1 MTVGTTSKWISKY
14 PSHPIPATLIRLAH
28 GFLVS
33 QGPQGPQVRW
43 KEECWNFPP
52 PTFSTKIKEEMFS
65 TIKCHDNFLCR
76 PWSALP
82 ACRHPN
88 PDTRCCSRKEPPPL
102 GPLFNSAHKHPLRQR
117 FFLKTKTWA
126 SKLLLIIEAWLWILN
141 NAWWKWKIEANP
153 IIQTSGKEKKIARQ
167 PCGFKS

>member
-1 MTVGTTSKWISKY
+1 MTVGTTSEWISKY

-28 GFLVS
+28 GFLVP
-33 QGPQGPQVRW
+33 QGPQGR
-43 KEECWNFPP
+43 
-52 PTFSTKIKEEMFS
+52 STGQMKGETFS

-88 PDTRCCSRKEPPPL
+88 PDMRCCSRKEPPPL
-102 GPLFNSAHKHPLRQR
+102 GPPFNSAHKHPLRQR